1 VISQIVQALGELDGF
16 VARAGVDVNFT
27 SSGSVTAQTALSKG
41 LGNITG
47 ITQHFQ
53 HGGRISGPGIVGERG
68 PELFIPDQSGFII
81 PNHQLMSATPIAGGS
96 VTNVYVGT
104 VYGFDDFSAKVRDAG
119 ININR
124 LG

>member
-16 VARAGVDVNFT
+16 VARATVQIDSRLPPSLEQSV
-27 SSGSVTAQTALSKG
+27 SGISQR
-41 LGNITG
+41 
-47 ITQHFQ
+47 Q
-53 HGGRISGPGIVGERG
+53 HGGPVSAHTPYIVGERG
-68 PELFIPDQSGFII
+68 PELFIPDRSGAVI
-81 PNHQLMSATPIAGGS
+81 PNHQLMSSTPAAGGS